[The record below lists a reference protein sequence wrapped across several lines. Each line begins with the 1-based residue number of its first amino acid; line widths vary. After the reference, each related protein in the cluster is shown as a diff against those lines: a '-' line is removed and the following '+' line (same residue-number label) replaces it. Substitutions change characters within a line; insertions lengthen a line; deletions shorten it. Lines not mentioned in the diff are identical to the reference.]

1 MKRIEVSMQISKQS
15 EIESSHR
22 ALSEY
27 QSKKMLAENGIP
39 VTDEILVQSRDQAIT
54 AANRIRFP
62 VVLKA
67 CSPELMHK
75 SEAGCVEL
83 SLTSDDDVAQAYD
96 QILSSV
102 SGSISGDLEGVL
114 VAEMISGTRELVL
127 GLTREPQFGPC
138 VMLGLG
144 GVMTEIFKDM
154 VFRVAPFDQVEAE
167 DMINELKYRAMLNEF
182 RGESPAD
189 MKTICQCL
197 MALGKIGLE
206 NPDISEIDINP
217 LKIDQTGRV
226 KAVDAL
232 VIFSPDDRR

>member
-1 MKRIEVSMQISKQS
+1 MQILKPF

-27 QSKKMLAENGIP
+27 ESKKLLVEYGIP
-39 VTDEILVQSRDQAIT
+39 TADEILVQSRDQAV
-54 AANRIRFP
+54 AAAKKIGFP

-96 QILSSV
+96 RILSS
-102 SGSISGDLEGVL
+102 ISVRLEGVL
-114 VAEMISGTRELVL
+114 VSEMISGVRELVL

-144 GVMTEIFKDM
+144 GVMTEIFKDT
-154 VFRVAPFDQVEAE
+154 VFRVAPFDRVEAE
-167 DMINELKYRAMLNEF
+167 DMVSELKSKAMLNEF

-189 MKTICQCL
+189 INTICRCL
-197 MALGKIGLE
+197 ISLGKIGLE

-217 LKIDQTGRV
+217 LKIDPDGRV

-232 VIFSPDDRR
+232 VVFNRPDSSICSVISDSR